1 MANRISFHEVRVPT
15 TKKCKRCAGR
25 GTGTWGMTYGDCFR
39 CGGGGFELNTD
50 VDATMRQFDDTLARI
65 KAEGEKAK
73 ADLEVA
79 VNILHKGNARR
90 SLERARREYKQVLV
104 ERQRIIEHY
113 KVRI

>member
-1 MANRISFHEVRVPT
+1 MFSYLEVHALT
-15 TKKCKRCAGR
+15 DKKCKRCHGKGWAN
-25 GTGTWGMTYGDCFR
+25 WGPLIYGPCHR
-39 CGGGGFELNTD
+39 CGGETGLESKID
-50 VDATMRQFDDTLARI
+50 VPATMKSIEKILARI

-79 VNILHKGNARR
+79 VNILHKGSARR

-113 KVRI
+113 KVRL